1 MSRSLRI
8 REAFPQEADLLSCLA
23 LRSKAHWGYS
33 KDFLDACRSEL
44 TVDASRL
51 GTDDYQCFAA
61 VDSDSIVGFYT
72 LERMSAGSF
81 ELEALFVE
89 PKHIGRGV
97 GRSLIQ
103 DAVRRLSE
111 RGVERLI
118 IQGDPHATEFY
129 VAAGA
134 QKVGTRES
142 GSFPGRELP
151 LFPGRE
157 LPLFEIE
164 ITTS

>member
-1 MSRSLRI
+1 MTRSVTI
-8 REAFPQEADLLSCLA
+8 RETVPREASLLSRLA

-33 KDFLDACRSEL
+33 QDFLDACRSEL

-61 VDSDSIVGFYT
+61 LDDDSILGFYA
-72 LERMSAGSF
+72 LERVSALSY

-89 PKHIGRGV
+89 PEHIGRGV
-97 GRSLIQ
+97 GRVLIQ
-103 DAVRRLSE
+103 HALQILSE
-111 RGVERLI
+111 RGAERLI

-129 VAAGA
+129 IAAGA
-134 QKVGTRES
+134 RRVGTRES
-142 GSFPGRELP
+142 ESVPGRD
-151 LFPGRE
+151 

-164 ITTS
+164 IA

>member
-1 MSRSLRI
+1 MSKSLRI
-8 REAFPQEADLLSCLA
+8 REAFPEEANLLSCLA

-33 KDFLDACRSEL
+33 EVFLDACRSEL

-51 GTDDYQCFAA
+51 GTDSYQCFAA
-61 VDSDSIVGFYT
+61 LDGDSIVGFYT
-72 LERMSAGSF
+72 LESMPAGAY

-89 PKHIGRGV
+89 PEHIGGGV
-97 GRSLIQ
+97 GRLLIQ

-134 QKVGTRES
+134 RQVGTRES
-142 GSFPGRELP
+142 GSV
-151 LFPGRE
+151 PGRE

-164 ITTS
+164 IANS

>member
-1 MSRSLRI
+1 MSESLRI
-8 REAFPQEADLLSCLA
+8 REAFPQEAIVLSRLA

-33 KDFLDACRSEL
+33 EEFLDACRSEL

-61 VDSDSIVGFYT
+61 LHGDLIVGFYAMKS
-72 LERMSAGSF
+72 MSTGSF

-89 PKHIGRGV
+89 PEHIGDGV
-97 GRSLIQ
+97 GRLLIQ
-103 DAVRRLSE
+103 HAIRRLSE
-111 RGVERLI
+111 RGAERLV
-118 IQGDPHATEFY
+118 IQGDPNATDFY

-134 QKVGTRES
+134 RQVGTRES
-142 GSFPGRELP
+142 GSI
-151 LFPGRE
+151 PGRE

-164 ITTS
+164 IVNS